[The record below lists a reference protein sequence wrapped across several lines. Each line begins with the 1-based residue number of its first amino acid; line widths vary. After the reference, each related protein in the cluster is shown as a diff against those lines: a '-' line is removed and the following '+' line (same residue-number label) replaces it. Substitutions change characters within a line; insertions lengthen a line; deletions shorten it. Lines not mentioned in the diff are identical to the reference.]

1 MSHPILVL
9 DFDGTVCL
17 GDDPVRFY
25 AQEVAARLP
34 EGLRESLLDH
44 LEVFFTGLLLVE
56 GAEDGYQAVKALAG
70 DAISDSERRAAYRAS
85 RERLDAGEG
94 KTWAPDGLAG
104 LLDDLRADDVRVV
117 LVTNAPLVGVGSWL
131 AGQDLLERL
140 DAVIPE
146 AGKPDQMAAILSG
159 ILAEHGA
166 EPAMLASVGD
176 VWRNDVEPAISLGAA
191 GLFIDRFGS
200 GREPST
206 HTAPSIEKLYPA
218 IREWAQAPLTQSSP
232 N

>member
-1 MSHPILVL
+1 MSYPILVL

-34 EGLRESLLDH
+34 EEMRAPMLAQLEAFFAGSL
-44 LEVFFTGLLLVE
+44 VVE
-56 GAEDGYQAVKALAG
+56 GAEDGYQTVKALAG
-70 DAISDSERRAAYRAS
+70 DAISDEERSAAYRTS
-85 RERLDAGEG
+85 RARLDAGEG
-94 KTWAPDGLAG
+94 TTWAPQGLTG
-104 LLDDLRADDVRVV
+104 LLDELRADGVQVV
-117 LVTNAPLVGVGSWL
+117 LVTNAPLMGVGSWL
-131 AGQDLLERL
+131 TGRDLLERL

-146 AGKPDQMAAILSG
+146 AGKPDGMPAILTG
-159 ILAEHGA
+159 ILAEHDV

-176 VWRNDVEPAISLGAA
+176 VWRNDVEPAIELGAA

-200 GREPST
+200 GRGPST
-206 HTAPSIEKLYPA
+206 HTAASIEELYPA
-218 IREWAQAPLTQSSP
+218 IREWARTLLTQSSP